1 MGKHFRFVHCA
12 DLHLGAP
19 FRGIQSGD
27 KGPWTDALEK
37 ATFRA
42 FENVVDWTEEIRAD
56 ALIIAGD
63 VYNSNEHSLSAQLSF
78 ARELY
83 RLAQAG
89 IPVLWF
95 MEIMTREM
103 HGRQIFRFRLQFTCF
118 HQKRQSLFL

>member
-27 KGPWTDALEK
+27 KGPWTDAPEK

-89 IPVLWF
+89 IPVF
-95 MEIMTREM
+95 MV
-103 HGRQIFRFRLQFTCF
+103 HGNHDPGDAWIFRFRLQFTCF